1 MIEWVNLRVTG
12 IGPIERPKLREL
24 PPGDGRSERARRG
37 SRPVIFDGRAHEC
50 PVYDR
55 AALLPGDALPGPAI
69 VEEYGAT
76 TAVFPEQRAEA
87 DRFGN
92 LILTRRPS

>member
-1 MIEWVNLRVTG
+1 MIEWVSLRVTG

-24 PPGDGRSERARRG
+24 PPGDGQPERARRKAR
-37 SRPVIFDGRAHEC
+37 SVIFDGQTHEC

-55 AALLPGDALPGPAI
+55 AALRPGDALAGPAV

-76 TAVFPEQRAEA
+76 TVVFPNQGAEV

-92 LILTRRPS
+92 LILMPRPR